1 MKNSKLNKNIKIS
14 LLAVIAFL
22 LMFIEVSIPIFPE
35 FLKIDISD
43 LPALIG
49 TFAFGPIAGVIIEFM
64 KNVLHGLFA
73 STTAFIGEFANF
85 LVGSMMVITAG
96 LIYNRKKDKKCAV
109 IALIAGTLVMSLGA
123 AIVNLL
129 VLLPMYEKVLGFPIS
144 SVIGM
149 SSKVNPK
156 VINLGTLIIWAI
168 IPFNL
173 IKGAIV
179 CVMTRLVYK
188 SVSPILHKEQI
199 KIANEDFEKNINN
212 SIGNK

>member
-22 LMFIEVSIPIFPE
+22 LMFIEISIPIFPE

-49 TFAFGPIAGVIIEFM
+49 TFAFGPVSGVIIEFI
-64 KNVLHGLFA
+64 KNLLHGLFA
-73 STTAFIGEFANF
+73 SKTAFVGELANF

-96 LIYNRKKDKKCAV
+96 TIYNRKKDKLGAI
-109 IALIAGTLVMSLGA
+109 IALIAGTVVMSLGA
-123 AIVNLL
+123 AIVNIF
-129 VLLPMYEKVLGFPIS
+129 VLLPLYEKVLGFPIS
-144 SVIGM
+144 SVVGI

-156 VINLGTLIIWAI
+156 VVNLGTLIIWAI

-173 IKGAIV
+173 IKGAVV
-179 CVMTRLVYK
+179 CIMTRLVYK
-188 SVSPILHKEQI
+188 SISPILHIEQM
-199 KIANEDFEKNINN
+199 KIANDNLEKNISN
-212 SIGNK
+212 SK

>member
-22 LMFIEVSIPIFPE
+22 LMFIEISIPIFPE

-49 TFAFGPIAGVIIEFM
+49 TFAFGPVSGVIIEFI
-64 KNVLHGLFA
+64 KNLLHGLFA
-73 STTAFIGEFANF
+73 SKTAFVGELANF

-96 LIYNRKKDKKCAV
+96 TIYNRKKDKLGAI
-109 IALIAGTLVMSLGA
+109 IALIAGMVVMSLGA
-123 AIVNLL
+123 AIVNIF
-129 VLLPMYEKVLGFPIS
+129 VLLPLYEKVLGFPIS
-144 SVIGM
+144 SVVGI

-156 VINLGTLIIWAI
+156 VVNLGTLIIWAI

-173 IKGAIV
+173 IKGAVV
-179 CVMTRLVYK
+179 CIMTRLVYK
-188 SVSPILHKEQI
+188 SVSPILHTEQM
-199 KIANEDFEKNINN
+199 KIANDNLEKNISN
-212 SIGNK
+212 SK